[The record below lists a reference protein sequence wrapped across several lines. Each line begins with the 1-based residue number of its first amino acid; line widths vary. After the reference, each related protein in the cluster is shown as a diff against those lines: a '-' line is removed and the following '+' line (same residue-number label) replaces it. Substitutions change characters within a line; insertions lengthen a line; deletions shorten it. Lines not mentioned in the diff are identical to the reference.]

1 MSDAPD
7 TPDLVE
13 VPIPRP
19 LAWLVGRIGWS
30 GVLAV
35 AAVAW
40 VSGWADTLLVAVGLP
55 PLVGAPAEGEVEGC
69 DDLADAVGELRA
81 EVRAE
86 VEHARAMRGA
96 SLATLARVEAGCR
109 GGLND

>member
-40 VSGWADTLLVAVGLP
+40 VSGWADTLFVAVGLP

-86 VEHARAMRGA
+86 VEHARAMRA
-96 SLATLARVEAGCR
+96 AELAMLGRVEAECR
-109 GGLND
+109 GVND